1 MDRSLI
7 TDTRMTLET
16 PEGTDLPLYPAGF
29 WVRTLAYCLDWLIRA
44 AVVLALSMVLSSS
57 GIGQALSLI
66 TYFLLEWFYPV
77 AFEVWRNGQTIGKK
91 VLRLKV
97 IHDDGTP
104 ITFAS
109 SLIRNLLRVVDWL
122 PLFYVTGIVASVCNQ
137 QFKRVGDL
145 AAGTMVV
152 YAHTQSQQPHLD
164 DVGSYPVP
172 AGIDTEEQRAL
183 LAFAQRS
190 ATMTDARQRELAN
203 MLKPLLNHDDPV
215 VRIKQIGN
223 HIVGRP

>member
-1 MDRSLI
+1 
-7 TDTRMTLET
+7 MTLET

-29 WVRTLAYCLDWLIRA
+29 WVRTLAYSIDWLIRG
-44 AVVLALSMVLSSS
+44 AVVFALAIVFENS

-91 VLRLKV
+91 AMRLKV

-104 ITFAS
+104 VTFAS
-109 SLIRNLLRVVDWL
+109 SLIRNLLRVVDLL
-122 PLFYVTGIVASVCNQ
+122 PMFYVTGIITSVCNR

-152 YAHTQSQQPHLD
+152 YAHTQVQQPELD
-164 DVGSYPVP
+164 DVGSCPVP
-172 AGIDTEEQRAL
+172 DGINTEEQRAL

-190 ATMTDARQRELAN
+190 STMTEARQHELAA
-203 MLKPLLNHDDPV
+203 MLSPLLFNDDPV
-215 VRIKQIGN
+215 THIKQMSN
-223 HIVGRP
+223 YIVGRR

>member
-7 TDTRMTLET
+7 TDTRITLET

-29 WVRTLAYCLDWLIRA
+29 WVRTLAYSLDWLIRA
-44 AVVLALSMVLSSS
+44 AAVLALSMVLSSS
-57 GIGQALSLI
+57 GIGQAVSLI
-66 TYFLLEWFYPV
+66 AYFLLEWFYPV
-77 AFEVWRNGQTIGKK
+77 AFEVWRNGQTVGKK
-91 VLRLKV
+91 MLRLKV

-109 SLIRNLLRVVDWL
+109 SLIRNLLRAVDWL
-122 PLFYVTGIVASVCNQ
+122 PLFYVTGIVASVCNR

-152 YAHTQSQQPHLD
+152 YAHPQAQQPQLD
-164 DVGSYPVP
+164 DVGSHPVP

-190 ATMTDARQRELAN
+190 ATMTDARQHELAN
-203 MLKPLLNHDDPV
+203 MLTPLLSHDDPV
-215 VRIKQIGN
+215 IRIKQIGN
-223 HIVGRP
+223 HIVGRQ

>member
-1 MDRSLI
+1 MDNSLI

-29 WVRTLAYCLDWLIRA
+29 WVRTLAYSVDWLIRG
-44 AVVLALSMVLSSS
+44 AVVLALAIVFENS

-91 VLRLKV
+91 VMRLKV

-104 ITFAS
+104 VTFAS
-109 SLIRNLLRVVDWL
+109 SLIRNLLRVVDLL
-122 PLFYVTGIVASVCNQ
+122 PMFYVTGIVASVCNR

-152 YAHTQSQQPHLD
+152 YAHAQVQQPELD
-164 DVGSYPVP
+164 DVGSCPVP
-172 AGIDTEEQRAL
+172 DGIDTEEQRAL

-190 ATMTDARQRELAN
+190 STMTEARQRELAA
-203 MLKPLLNHDDPV
+203 MLSPLLAHHDPV
-215 VRIKQIGN
+215 IRIKQMSN
-223 HIVGRP
+223 YIVGRR